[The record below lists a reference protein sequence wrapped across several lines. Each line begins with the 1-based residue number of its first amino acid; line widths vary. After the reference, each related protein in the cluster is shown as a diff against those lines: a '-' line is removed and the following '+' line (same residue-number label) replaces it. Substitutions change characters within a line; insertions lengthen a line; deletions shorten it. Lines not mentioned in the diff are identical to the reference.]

1 MFRISTRSQKIIL
14 QFSFALFCFSMSYAQ
29 SQIIEWQHLY
39 GSTDWDNEGDLVQ
52 ATDGGYYFVGAT
64 RTNSGDVT
72 GNNGGFDY
80 WVVKLNA
87 SGAMEW
93 ERSLGGSQFDY
104 PYGITATYYGGCLA
118 VGSARSNDGDVSSNN
133 GNVDAWVVKLNA
145 SGSIVWEKSYGG
157 SQYDGALVVRE
168 TDDLGFILA
177 ASSNSNDLDVT
188 GNNGF
193 SDFWVVKLDTDGNL
207 EWQKSLGSSQ
217 SESPSDILQTSLGG
231 YIIVGTVGQAD
242 GDISAVIGESDYW
255 VVMLDMFG
263 TLIWERTYGGTRQ
276 DHAQSIVETSDG
288 GFVIGGYTLS
298 RDGDVSEYFDG
309 IDGWLVKINSQGN
322 IMWDKTLGNDQWN
335 KIFHVNQFPDGR
347 IVAAGETYNFP
358 TINHEDMWLLT
369 LDSNGEILH
378 DKILGGSGEER
389 FGSIDITDDG
399 GLVLFGTTQSDD
411 HDVVGD
417 PNLLDYWAVKI
428 GSTLSLTAMDVST
441 NKKVIKTVN
450 VLGQEIVPSTDE
462 TYIEIYS
469 DGTTRKVHRTN

>member
-1 MFRISTRSQKIIL
+1 
-14 QFSFALFCFSMSYAQ
+14 
-29 SQIIEWQHLY
+29 
-39 GSTDWDNEGDLVQ
+39 
-52 ATDGGYYFVGAT
+52 
-64 RTNSGDVT
+64 
-72 GNNGGFDY
+72 
-80 WVVKLNA
+80 
-87 SGAMEW
+87 
-93 ERSLGGSQFDY
+93 
-104 PYGITATYYGGCLA
+104 
-118 VGSARSNDGDVSSNN
+118 
-133 GNVDAWVVKLNA
+133 
-145 SGSIVWEKSYGG
+145 
-157 SQYDGALVVRE
+157 
-168 TDDLGFILA
+168 
-177 ASSNSNDLDVT
+177 
-188 GNNGF
+188 
-193 SDFWVVKLDTDGNL
+193 
-207 EWQKSLGSSQ
+207 
-217 SESPSDILQTSLGG
+217 
-231 YIIVGTVGQAD
+231 
-242 GDISAVIGESDYW
+242 
-255 VVMLDMFG
+255 
-263 TLIWERTYGGTRQ
+263 
-276 DHAQSIVETSDG
+276 
-288 GFVIGGYTLS
+288 
-298 RDGDVSEYFDG
+298 
-309 IDGWLVKINSQGN
+309 
-322 IMWDKTLGNDQWN
+322 MWDKTLGNDQWN